1 MQGIHAA
8 VKNVHMEGR
17 NESARQNWKQKKE
30 EQARIRRREAA
41 LKRTEEEITGKEA
54 RMQELNEEMNREEVA
69 TNAGRLSEIHKELTK
84 LSGELEK
91 LYEVWEG
98 LAEEEY

>member
-1 MQGIHAA
+1 
-8 VKNVHMEGR
+8 
-17 NESARQNWKQKKE
+17 
-30 EQARIRRREAA
+30 
-41 LKRTEEEITGKEA
+41 
-54 RMQELNEEMNREEVA
+54 MQELNEEMNREEVA

-98 LAEEEY
+98 LAEEEC